1 MIGRSI
7 IGSRWV
13 YKIKYNSNGDIER
26 LKVGLFA
33 KRHIQIEGFDYTE
46 TFSPVAKI
54 VSVRTLLAV
63 ALIKNWHTFQMDVS
77 NVFLHENLVK
87 DIYMNPSL
95 GMLLSDDN
103 KVCKLKKSLYNLK
116 EANKNWYKKLTNFLT
131 SFGFKQSKVDCTL
144 FFKQISSS
152 YTCLLIYVDDHII
165 SSDRIKETNKLKGH
179 LHIEFHIKNLG
190 KIKYFLGIEVS
201 QFAPRDIHI

>member
-33 KRHIQIEGFDYTE
+33 KRHIQIEGFDYTK

-63 ALIKNWHTFQMDVS
+63 ALIKTDT
-77 NVFLHENLVK
+77 
-87 DIYMNPSL
+87 
-95 GMLLSDDN
+95 LS
-103 KVCKLKKSLYNLK
+103 KWMSAMSFSMKTWLK
-116 EANKNWYKKLTNFLT
+116 
-131 SFGFKQSKVDCTL
+131 
-144 FFKQISSS
+144 IS
-152 YTCLLIYVDDHII
+152 I
-165 SSDRIKETNKLKGH
+165 
-179 LHIEFHIKNLG
+179 
-190 KIKYFLGIEVS
+190 
-201 QFAPRDIHI
+201 